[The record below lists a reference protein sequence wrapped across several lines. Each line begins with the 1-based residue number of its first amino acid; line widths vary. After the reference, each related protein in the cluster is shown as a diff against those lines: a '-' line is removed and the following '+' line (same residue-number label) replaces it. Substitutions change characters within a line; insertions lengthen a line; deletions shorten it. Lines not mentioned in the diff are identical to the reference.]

1 VLIIRRRAGETLVVD
16 GGIEIQVLEIGANR
30 VKLGIVAP
38 PQVNVVRKEVARAR
52 AQTQAAANPA
62 ARGLESLARGLRQSG
77 REGA

>member
-1 VLIIRRRAGETLVVD
+1 MLIIRRRAGETLVVD

-38 PQVNVVRKEVARAR
+38 PQVNVVRKEVALAR
-52 AQTQAAANPA
+52 AQTKAAANPA
-62 ARGLESLARGLRQSG
+62 ARELESLARELRGSG